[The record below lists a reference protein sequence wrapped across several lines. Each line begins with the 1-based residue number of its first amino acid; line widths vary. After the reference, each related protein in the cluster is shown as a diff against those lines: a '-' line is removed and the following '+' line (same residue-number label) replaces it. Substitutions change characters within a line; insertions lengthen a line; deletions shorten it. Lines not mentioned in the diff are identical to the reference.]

1 MGAGIR
7 VETRRANELE
17 PQARALWAQF
27 RGSDL
32 ALSSP
37 YFDLRYVLA
46 ASAVAPQSQVAV
58 IRRAGEIV
66 GFLPFQRRGGAIQP
80 MAAPLTDYHGLIARP
95 GADIDLKVVLEL
107 LQARR
112 FRFGGLVGAQARAI
126 NAAAPKP
133 AMVADLSSGYE
144 AYLEGRR
151 AAGQGGFLKDKR
163 RRQRQLAEQ
172 VGPLSFSLSANPDML
187 EMIIAEKRTQMRRTG
202 QHDVFSTSW
211 TQDLLRCLNNES
223 DPDFGLRVAVLRA
236 GDKIVAAEA
245 GLLSGAVYHLWFPI
259 YDPDFARYSPGAL
272 MTLETLR
279 ALAEQGVALA
289 DFGPGAE
296 DYKRAFAEEGDKVV
310 EGDVTADPFLEAM
323 RNLVRQTVA
332 GSPRLHDRLRAL
344 YQRLDRRLD
353 RIVACEPGLNR
364 QFAEAGRAL
373 GHLGRRRTSMRAG
386 LGLSLGL
393 SLAGATAGLIMLD

>member
-1 MGAGIR
+1 MGAGIS
-7 VETRRANELE
+7 VETRPASELD

-27 RGSDL
+27 RDRDP

-46 ASAVAPQSQVAV
+46 ASAVAPHAQVAV
-58 IRRAGEIV
+58 IRRNGEIV

-95 GADIDLKVVLEL
+95 GAEIDLKVVLEH

-112 FRFGGLVGAQARAI
+112 FRFGGLVGGQGRTV

-133 AMVADLSSGYE
+133 AMIADLTGGYD

-151 AAGQGGFLKDKR
+151 AAGQGSFLKDKR

-172 VGPLSFSLSANPDML
+172 VGPLSFTLSADADML
-187 EMIIAEKRTQMRRTG
+187 EMIIAEKRAQMRRTG
-202 QHDVFSTSW
+202 QHDVFSTPW
-211 TQDLLRCLNNES
+211 TQDLLRQLNDDS
-223 DPDFGLRVAVLRA
+223 DPDFGLRVAVLKA
-236 GDKIVAAEA
+236 GDKVVAAEA
-245 GLLSGAVYHLWFPI
+245 GLLSGSVYHLWFPI

-279 ALAEQGVALA
+279 VLADRGVAFA

-296 DYKRAFAEEGDKVV
+296 DYKRAFADEGDEVV
-310 EGDVTADPFLEAM
+310 EGDVTADPLVEGL
-323 RNLVRQTVA
+323 RDLVRQTVS
-332 GSPRLHDRLRAL
+332 GSPWLHDGLRKL

-353 RIVACEPGLNR
+353 RITACEPGLNGQINAASR
-364 QFAEAGRAL
+364 SL
-373 GHLGRRRTSMRAG
+373 GHLGRRRPGIRAG
-386 LGLSLGL
+386 VGLGLGL
-393 SLAGATAGLIMLD
+393 SLAGATAGFILLD

>member
-1 MGAGIR
+1 MGAGIS
-7 VETRRANELE
+7 VETRRASELD

-27 RGSDL
+27 RDHDR

-46 ASAVAPQSQVAV
+46 ASAVAPQAQVAV
-58 IRRAGEIV
+58 IRQGGEIV

-80 MAAPLTDYHGLIARP
+80 MAAPLTDYHGLIAKP
-95 GADIDLKVVLEL
+95 GAEIDLKLVLEH

-112 FRFGGLVGAQARAI
+112 FRFGGLVGGQARTV

-133 AMVADLSSGYE
+133 AMIADLTGGYE
-144 AYLEGRR
+144 AYLEARR

-163 RRQRQLAEQ
+163 RRCRQLAEQ
-172 VGPLSFSLSANPDML
+172 VGPLSFTLSADPDML
-187 EMIIAEKRTQMRRTG
+187 ETIIADKRAQMRRTG
-202 QHDVFSTSW
+202 QHDVFSTPW
-211 TQDLLRCLNNES
+211 TQDLLRRLNDDS

-236 GDKIVAAEA
+236 GDKVVAAEA
-245 GLLSGAVYHLWFPI
+245 GLLSGPVYHLWFPI

-279 ALAEQGVALA
+279 VLAEQGVAYA

-296 DYKRAFAEEGDKVV
+296 DYKRAFADEGDEVV
-310 EGDVTADPFLEAM
+310 EGDVTADPLVEGL
-323 RNLVRQTVA
+323 RDLVRQSVA
-332 GSPRLHDRLRAL
+332 GSPRLHDHLRAL

-353 RIVACEPGLNR
+353 RIAACEPGLNG
-364 QFAEAGRAL
+364 QLSAAGRSL
-373 GHLGRRRTSMRAG
+373 GHLGRRRPGIRAG
-386 LGLSLGL
+386 VGFGLGL
-393 SLAGATAGLIMLD
+393 SLAGVTAGLILLD

>member
-1 MGAGIR
+1 MGAGIS
-7 VETRRANELE
+7 VETRRASELD
-17 PQARALWAQF
+17 PQARALWARF
-27 RGSDL
+27 RDANP

-46 ASAVAPQSQVAV
+46 ASAVAPHAQVAV
-58 IRRAGEIV
+58 IRQGGETI

-95 GADIDLKVVLEL
+95 GAQIDLKVVLQH

-112 FRFGGLVGAQARAI
+112 FRFGGLVDAQARPI

-133 AMVADLSSGYE
+133 AMIADLTGGYD

-151 AAGQGGFLKDKR
+151 AAGQGSFLKDKR

-172 VGPLSFSLSANPDML
+172 VGPLSFSLSADPDML
-187 EMIIAEKRTQMRRTG
+187 ELIIAEKRAQMRRTG
-202 QHDVFSTSW
+202 QHDVFSTPW
-211 TQDLLRCLNNES
+211 TQDLLRHLNNDA
-223 DPDFGLRVAVLRA
+223 DPDFGLRVAVLKA
-236 GDKIVAAEA
+236 GDKVVAAEA
-245 GLLSGAVYHLWFPI
+245 GLLSGSVYHLWFPI

-279 ALAEQGVALA
+279 VLADQGVALA

-296 DYKRAFAEEGDKVV
+296 DYKRAFADEGAEVV
-310 EGDVTADPFLEAM
+310 EGDVMADPFVEGL
-323 RNLVRQTVA
+323 RDLVRQTVA
-332 GSPRLHDRLRAL
+332 GSPRLHERLLAL

-353 RIVACEPGLNR
+353 RIAACEPGLNG
-364 QFAEAGRAL
+364 QISAAGRSL
-373 GHLGRRRTSMRAG
+373 SHLGRRRPQVRAG

-393 SLAGATAGLIMLD
+393 SLAGATAGLILLD